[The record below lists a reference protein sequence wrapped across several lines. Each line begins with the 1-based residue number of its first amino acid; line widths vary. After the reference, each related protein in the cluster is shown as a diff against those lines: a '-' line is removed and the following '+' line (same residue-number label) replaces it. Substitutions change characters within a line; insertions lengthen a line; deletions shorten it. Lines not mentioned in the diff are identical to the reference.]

1 MEFSWT
7 QFFTRLLFGT
17 ELDTSV
23 KASFD
28 QYPYSTGEAIVEEMI
43 FIGQTGRVYYDGS
56 SWPARC
62 NYPTIVSPGTRV
74 RVIGRKNITLLIEP
88 IQLCL
93 PAAS

>member
-7 QFFTRLLFGT
+7 QFLNRLLFGA
-17 ELDTSV
+17 ESDTFV
-23 KASFD
+23 EASFD
-28 QYPYSTGEAIVEEMI
+28 QYPYSTGEAVVEDMI
-43 FIGQTGRVYYDGS
+43 FIGQTGRVQYDGS

-62 NYPTIVSPGTRV
+62 NYPTIVYPGTRV